1 MNRRAFITG
10 LGAVLDGSL
19 AESFRRGLRE
29 VGYTE
34 GRDIVIV
41 GRRAEHRIVTS
52 LAGWKRYGTDAAL
65 VGTGTQAT

>member
-19 AESFRRGLRE
+19 VESFRRGLRE

-41 GRRAEHRIVTS
+41 GRRAEHRIVTARQR
-52 LAGWKRYGTDAAL
+52 LL
-65 VGTGTQAT
+65 